1 MLDKMK
7 AAVAAAVVIASL
19 FLLGSVC
26 ADALAAPRPIMR
38 PLLPPG
44 HSAVWVPALA
54 NEATNLLAWSE
65 DVSNAAWTKTN
76 STANSATTITFTAQN
91 GLVSQSIT
99 TLADGSYTLSFKA
112 RAITGNTALAF
123 LHTDSATGNS
133 TALTVTATLTRY
145 YVTVLAKTGGGAV
158 VFGIQ
163 DQNAA
168 GQGQIEITEWQVE
181 ASSLHSYRKTE
192 ARQVVSEYFGR
203 ALPLQLGST
212 SGADVNDPVWDQR
225 GLVFDG
231 VNDYAISDAEVS
243 IKTVIVAFSPTSAIT
258 YQSAHTSLVITNTTG
273 QIPAIWLGASTG
285 SLTNE
290 YLTVGTNGRSALC
303 SEVDNIPGS
312 PSTISAVDTGQ
323 DWKLYVNAIPR
334 ATTTTTYFALGT
346 SRIGLGLGVFPSFGG
361 TAQALLS
368 YPRALNAPEVLRVHR
383 WLKTQLAA
391 GPGGITLA
399 RSQSPLDRLKRE
411 IWARLLPMPTIAWAM
426 PSLEVIQ

>member
-1 MLDKMK
+1 MLDKVK

-54 NEATNLLAWSE
+54 KEATNLLAWSE

-76 STANSATTITFTAQN
+76 STANSATTLTFTAQN

-99 TLADGSYTLSFKA
+99 TLAGGSYTLSFKA
-112 RAITGNTALAF
+112 RAVTGNTALSF

-158 VFGIQ
+158 VCGIQ

-192 ARQVVSEYFGR
+192 ARQSVAEYFGR
-203 ALPLQLGST
+203 NLPLQLGST
-212 SGADVNDPVWDQR
+212 SGADVNDPAWDQR

-231 VNDYAISDAEVS
+231 VNDYAVVENAVLASTKTWILVFAPNNLTQVNKYLVNRGNEMAIIWEYVDNTVEMYSAGVVPIRTGSQMPMPDTSNHSIIYTYDGSVHNGYTDGAMVISVS
-243 IKTVIVAFSPTSAIT
+243 KTVAMPSSVNKVTLGGAEAVANIA
-258 YQSAHTSLVITNTTG
+258 
-273 QIPAIWLGASTG
+273 ASIQA
-285 SLTNE
+285 
-290 YLTVGTNGRSALC
+290 Y
-303 SEVDNIPGS
+303 
-312 PSTISAVDTGQ
+312 AV
-323 DWKLYVNAIPR
+323 
-334 ATTTTTYFALGT
+334 
-346 SRIGLGLGVFPSFGG
+346 
-361 TAQALLS
+361 
-368 YPRALNAPEVLRVHR
+368 YPRALTPPEVLRAHR
-383 WLKTQLAA
+383 WLKTQLAT

-411 IWARLLPMPTIAWAM
+411 IWARLLPMPTVAWAM
-426 PSLEVIQ
+426 PNLEVIQ